1 MPGWTKA
8 LLVAGLLACVAAAAF
23 AWLSPV
29 WRERDELTAQ
39 RDALKA
45 GNDGLQREIDELR
58 RRQRDFRNDPE
69 YVELVAREE
78 GLVRPSETVYDFGAP
93 AR

>member
-1 MPGWTKA
+1 MPGYLKA
-8 LLVAGLLACVAAAAF
+8 VLLAGLVACVAAAAY

-29 WRERDELTAQ
+29 WNERAELISQLEAKKEAN
-39 RDALKA
+39 DAR
-45 GNDGLQREIDELR
+45 QREIDELR

-78 GLVRPSETVYDFGAP
+78 GLVRPSETVYDFKSAT
-93 AR
+93 R

>member
-1 MPGWTKA
+1 MSRYIKA
-8 LLVAGLLACVAAAAF
+8 ILLIGLVGSVAVAAF
-23 AWLSPV
+23 VWLSPV
-29 WRERDELTAQ
+29 WRERAELIRQ

-45 GNDGLQREIDELR
+45 ANDGLQREIDELR

-78 GLVRPSETVYDFGAP
+78 GLIRPSETVYDFK
-93 AR
+93 